1 MRADRLYLLS
11 SQQEIKKV
19 AEVILANLEVIDAQI
34 EEHGA
39 FCIVTVGTA
48 VMTVIEDQELNCW
61 YEPELSH
68 DAVQAIITLH
78 RRKSWKIKAIEEIL
92 DCDAK
97 QVEDKRFYLSSKV
110 YGDSRYHLIDK
121 RHNGVQIE
129 QLNIDEKWG
138 SRTFLQEDE
147 IKPFLKVLLQWYID
161 DATDD
166 SLSDLDDHP
175 F

>member
-1 MRADRLYLLS
+1 M
-11 SQQEIKKV
+11 
-19 AEVILANLEVIDAQI
+19 
-34 EEHGA
+34 
-39 FCIVTVGTA
+39 
-48 VMTVIEDQELNCW
+48 
-61 YEPELSH
+61 
-68 DAVQAIITLH
+68 
-78 RRKSWKIKAIEEIL
+78 
-92 DCDAK
+92 
-97 QVEDKRFYLSSKV
+97 
-110 YGDSRYHLIDK
+110 
-121 RHNGVQIE
+121 QIE